1 MILTVVPICMVMYP
15 EVGKEVFML
24 KQAQFF
30 LGMFVGLLIPLQ
42 AWSATDPWTESYR
55 LEALTQYEAA
65 AKSIEGIIKDSPR
78 NEFAILRHGWLSYLR
93 GAHNDAIRDYQK
105 ALDLNPNSLEARLGL
120 MLPLIAQQR
129 WREVASHANKV
140 LAVAPWNYYAHVRL
154 MISEEGEKKWDAL
167 AKHALEVNQRY
178 PSDATVLVY
187 LARANDWLKNT
198 NEARRAYEKVLERI
212 PGHIE
217 AMQYLSR

>member
-1 MILTVVPICMVMYP
+1 MF
-15 EVGKEVFML
+15 KQML
-24 KQAQFF
+24 FL
-30 LGMFVGLLIPLQ
+30 LGMFVGLSLPLH
-42 AWSATDPWTESYR
+42 AWSAMDPWAESYR

-65 AKSIEGIIKDSPR
+65 ARSIEGLIKNNPR
-78 NEFAILRHGWLSYLR
+78 NEFAILRHGWLNYLR

-120 MLPLIAQQR
+120 MLPLVAQQR

-154 MISEEGEKKWDAL
+154 MISEEGERKWDTL
-167 AKHALEVNQRY
+167 AKHAQKVSRRY

-187 LARANDWLKNT
+187 LARANNWLKNDS
-198 NEARRAYEKVLERI
+198 EARRAYEKVLERV

-217 AMQYLSR
+217 ATQYLSR